1 LSAFITALS
10 HSGGSQSQFMLEM
23 ILRGEWEKPLRF
35 VVLNADP
42 GMEDSRTY
50 RFVRDTRRRCQAAGI
65 DYITAAGPNLW
76 VDLVNSINNGATR
89 IDNPPFWC
97 KKPDGSRGRLAQKC
111 TAYYKIAPMDRA
123 LRHYMSKKHG
133 VSWNTKHIRP
143 GLVEK
148 WIGFAADEWHRCSE
162 SVQGYITLR
171 FPLIER
177 NIDRLAIE
185 GRYLKDG
192 IPKPPRSVCAACFA
206 NGLDYFREMYLDR
219 PEDWEK
225 AVDVDNAI
233 EFWHERGITEY
244 PVFVSA
250 SLIRLRDMPAINFGA
265 NDEDLSEH
273 HCNSGVC
280 FL

>member
-1 LSAFITALS
+1 MSAFITALS
-10 HSGGSQSQFMLEM
+10 HSGGAQSQYMLEM
-23 ILRGEWEKPLRF
+23 VLRGEWEKPLRF

-50 RFVRDTRRRCQAAGI
+50 QFVRETRRRCQAAGI
-65 DYITAAGPNLW
+65 DYITASGPNLYA
-76 VDLVNSINNGATR
+76 DIVNSISNGVTR

-97 KKPDGSRGRLAQKC
+97 KKPDGSRGRLQQKC
-111 TAYYKIAPMDRA
+111 TGIYKIAPMDRA
-123 LRHYMSKKHG
+123 LRHYMSQKHSI
-133 VSWNTKHIRP
+133 SWNTKRIRP

-162 SVQGYITLR
+162 SAQQYITLR

-177 NIDRLAIE
+177 KLDRAAIDKDFE
-185 GRYLKDG
+185 LKS
-192 IPKPPRSVCAACFA
+192 IPKPPRSVCQGCFA
-206 NGLDYFREMYLDR
+206 NGLLYFKEMHADR
-219 PEDWEK
+219 PDDWEK
-225 AVDVDNAI
+225 AVDVDNAV
-233 EFWHERGITEY
+233 ESWHLRGITQY

-250 SLIRLRDMPAINFGA
+250 SLIRLRDMPSMNFGVE
-265 NDEDLSEH
+265 DEDMSEH